1 MFEREYLNI
10 RRKRWL
16 VSAIFFDGIRKIE
29 KILRFNN
36 VLFHKKQR
44 KMQKNNQHNVKMEF
58 GNMHKNGVLNLYITH
73 KRIGNDKNNME
84 N

>member
-1 MFEREYLNI
+1 M
-10 RRKRWL
+10 
-16 VSAIFFDGIRKIE
+16 SAIFFDGIRKIE
-29 KILRFNN
+29 KILRFNMFCIIKN
-36 VLFHKKQR
+36 KR

-58 GNMHKNGVLNLYITH
+58 GNMHKNGVLNLYIIH

>member
-1 MFEREYLNI
+1 M
-10 RRKRWL
+10 
-16 VSAIFFDGIRKIE
+16 SAIFFDGIRKNIAVQY
-29 KILRFNN
+29 

-44 KMQKNNQHNVKMEF
+44 KMQKNNQHNVKIAF
-58 GNMHKNGVLNLYITH
+58 GNMHKNRVLNLYIIN